1 MTNTGD
7 PMPDTAAPFELA
19 GVHHLALVTSDMA
32 RTVAFYRDL
41 LGLRL
46 IKSIDLPVGMG
57 QHFFFDVG
65 NGDTL
70 AFFYFAEA
78 PAHVDGASSPTALPL
93 EGDFRSAP
101 GSMNHVA
108 LKVAPERI
116 DEYRAKLVGLG
127 IHCTEIASH
136 DESEF
141 QLAEDPN
148 DEGVWLRSIYFFDP
162 DGHQLEL
169 AAWARP
175 LTEADVL
182 VDPMNARGE
191 RVPLDALPAPLG

>member
-1 MTNTGD
+1 MTAVEGD
-7 PMPDTAAPFELA
+7 IVADPLPFQFG

-46 IKSIDLPVGMG
+46 IKSIDLPAGVG
-57 QHFFFDVG
+57 QHFFFDLG

-70 AFFYFAEA
+70 AFFWFAEA
-78 PAHVDGASSPTALPL
+78 PAHVDGASSPVALPL

-108 LKVAPERI
+108 IKVAPEHI
-116 DEYRAKLVGLG
+116 DGYREKLTALG
-127 IHCTEIASH
+127 IHCTEIVSH
-136 DESEF
+136 DESEY
-141 QLAEDPN
+141 QLADDPN
-148 DEGVWLRSIYFFDP
+148 DPGVWLRSVYFFDP

-169 AAWARP
+169 AAWARA
-175 LTEADVL
+175 LTADDVL

-191 RVPLDALPAPLG
+191 RVPLDALPAPVA